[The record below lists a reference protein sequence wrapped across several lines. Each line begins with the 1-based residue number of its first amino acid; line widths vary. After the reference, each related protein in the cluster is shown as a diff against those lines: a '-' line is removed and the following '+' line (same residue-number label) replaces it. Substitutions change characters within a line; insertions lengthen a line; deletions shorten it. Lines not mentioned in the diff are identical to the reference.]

1 LSRTAKPANRERFF
15 RFALRRKLRRD
26 DGNGGRPMALTNMGA
41 EAAVAA
47 RDVLGV
53 EPVYRDAPA
62 ALTESVAPT
71 PVPAPD
77 LLHLNRPLAR
87 DLRLEPAGL
96 AGEDGVA
103 VLSGNRIPAG
113 SAPVAMGYGGHQF
126 GNWVPELGDGRAV
139 LLGGVTDRDGV
150 LRDLQL
156 KGAGRTPFSGMGDGR
171 AELFPVLGEYL
182 ASENMAGLGI
192 PTTRSLAMVGTGE
205 TVPRGDYTTGAIL
218 TRVATSH
225 IRVGTFEYLAR
236 NGDPEGVRTLA
247 DYVIARH
254 YPEIGRSDRPYRD
267 LLAEVARRTGDL
279 IARWMLV
286 GFVHGVL
293 NTDNISVV
301 GETLDYG
308 PFAWMD
314 TYHPQQCFSAIDIM
328 GRYAFDQQPRI
339 GSWNLCRF
347 AETLLPLLD
356 DDIEQARTA
365 AYDALD
371 AYDTAF
377 DRTYRDGLCAKIGL
391 EAGDDAGDVEL
402 AQSLLSRMAAQ
413 HADYTLTFRRLAELP
428 AADRSADGPVRELFD
443 DPEAFDAWAADWRDR
458 LARETRSDS
467 DRIAAMKAVNPA
479 YVLRKHHVYQ
489 VYDAV
494 IAGDT
499 DTLDRLWQVLHT
511 PYDDH
516 PDMAAYSR
524 PPAEGEGV
532 RWTFCGT

>member
-1 LSRTAKPANRERFF
+1 
-15 RFALRRKLRRD
+15 
-26 DGNGGRPMALTNMGA
+26 MALTNMGA

-47 RDVLGV
+47 RDVLDV
-53 EPVYRDAPA
+53 EPVYRGAPDG
-62 ALTESVAPT
+62 LTESVAPT
-71 PVPAPD
+71 PVPAPA

-87 DLRLEPAGL
+87 DLRLDPDRL
-96 AGEDGVA
+96 AGDAGVA
-103 VLSGNRIPAG
+103 VLSGNRIPDG
-113 SAPVAMGYGGHQF
+113 SEPVAMGYGGHQF

-139 LLGGVTDRDGV
+139 LLGGVTDHDGV
-150 LRDLQL
+150 PRDLQL
-156 KGAGRTPFSGMGDGR
+156 KGAGRTPYSGMGDGR
-171 AELFPVLGEYL
+171 AELFPILGEYL
-182 ASENMAGLGI
+182 ASETMAGLGI
-192 PTTRSLAMVGTGE
+192 PTTRALAMVGTGE

-236 NGDPEGVRTLA
+236 NGDPEDVRTLA
-247 DYVIARH
+247 DHVIARH
-254 YPEIGRSDRPYRD
+254 YPGIARSDRPYRD
-267 LLAEVARRTGDL
+267 LLAELARRTGDL

-314 TYHPQQCFSAIDIM
+314 TYHPSQCFSAIDIM
-328 GRYAFDQQPRI
+328 GRYAYDQQPKI

-347 AETLLPLLD
+347 AETLLPLLA

-365 AYDALD
+365 AHDALE

-377 DRTYRDGLCAKIGL
+377 DATYRDGLCAKIGL
-391 EAGDDAGDVEL
+391 PGGEDGDVEL
-402 AQSLLSRMAAQ
+402 VQALLARMAENR
-413 HADYTLTFRRLAELP
+413 ADFTLTFRRLADLP
-428 AADRSADGPVRELFD
+428 AADTSADGPVRELFT
-443 DPEAFDAWAADWRDR
+443 DPAAFDAWAANWRER
-458 LARETRSDS
+458 LARETRGDAE
-467 DRIAAMKAVNPA
+467 RAAAMKAVNPA

-494 IAGDT
+494 VAGDT
-499 DTLDRLWQVLHT
+499 ALLDRLWRVLRE
-511 PYDDH
+511 PYADH
-516 PDMAAYSR
+516 PDMAAYAL
-524 PPAEGEGV
+524 PPEPGEGV